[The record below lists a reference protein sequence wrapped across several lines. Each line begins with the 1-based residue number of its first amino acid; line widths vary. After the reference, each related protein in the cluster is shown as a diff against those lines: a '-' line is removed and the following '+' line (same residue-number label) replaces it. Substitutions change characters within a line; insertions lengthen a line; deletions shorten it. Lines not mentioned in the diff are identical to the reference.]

1 MTSFYLVIRKNPI
14 SKYSQAHSEVLGAG
28 TSTDKSGRYNL
39 THNGEVQFL
48 PSVRSLAMG
57 V

>member
-28 TSTDKSGRYNL
+28 TSTYESGRYNL

-48 PSVRSLAMG
+48 PNVRSLAMG